1 MNCILLFA
9 VPLVAAVA
17 AILNPAPR
25 AAWRRNLLPITA
37 AIHLFL
43 VIRLWMGQPLAM
55 WADIQ
60 PWLNADALGLI
71 FLTLT
76 SGLFFPAALYAVGD
90 MRRYAEA
97 SAAAGISERVY
108 VTGLLCFLFSMTAV
122 CLAQDM
128 GLMWVAVEA
137 TTLATAPLI
146 YFRKSPGAL
155 EATWKYLLVC
165 SVGIALA
172 LLGTFIMAAAAGE
185 AGTVTLRIRGLA
197 AVALDLNPR
206 LLKAAFIFLLV
217 GYGAKMGLAPM
228 HTWLPDA
235 HSESPSPVSALLSG
249 TLLNGAFLAI
259 LRCVDIM
266 QSAGLDSFANELLRL
281 FGLLSMGIA
290 GAFILGQKD
299 FKRLLAY
306 SSVEHMGIMA
316 FGAGLGGAGLFAALF
331 HAVNH
336 TFAKGCLFLVAG
348 NIMFRYHSKSTLT
361 VQGVRRAM
369 PLNGTLWLAGFLA
382 ICGLPPFGLFFSEFS
397 ILADCF
403 SEGRHIEAALYLIFL
418 AVVFIGML
426 GVVLGMLRGEP
437 PPLAE
442 GERAESPWMAL
453 IPLAALTVTLILGVG
468 IPDFLGLKLSDATF
482 IIDNNFRAIPGV
494 RALEVIP

>member
-1 MNCILLFA
+1 MTSILLLA
-9 VPLVAAVA
+9 VPFVAALVSLA
-17 AILNPAPR
+17 LPHSLARPLRSLPAL
-25 AAWRRNLLPITA
+25 AGAV
-37 AIHLFL
+37 HLAL
-43 VIRLWMGQPLAM
+43 VVRLWFGRDVPIAG
-55 WADIQ
+55 IQ
-60 PWLNADALGLI
+60 PWLDPDAIGLL

-76 SGLFFPAALYAVGD
+76 SGLFLPASLYAMGD
-90 MRRYAEA
+90 MWRYAEKGE
-97 SAAAGISERVY
+97 AAGVSQRVY
-108 VTGLLCFLFSMTAV
+108 VAGLLFFLFSMTAV

-155 EATWKYLLVC
+155 EATWKYLLIC

-172 LLGTFIMAAAAGE
+172 LLGTFLMAVAAGE
-185 AGTVTLRIRGLA
+185 SPTGGVTLRIRDLA
-197 AVALDLNPR
+197 AMAHAMDPA

-259 LRCVDIM
+259 LRAVDIM
-266 QSAGLDSFANELLRL
+266 QSAGMDAFANELLRL
-281 FGLLSMGIA
+281 FGLLSMGLA

-306 SSVEHMGIMA
+306 SSVEHMGILA
-316 FGAGLGGAGLFAALF
+316 FGVGLGGTGLWAALF

-336 TFAKGCLFLVAG
+336 TFAKGCLFLTAG
-348 NIMFRYHSKSTLT
+348 NIMFRYHSKSTLA
-361 VQGVRRAM
+361 VSGVRRGM
-369 PLNGTLWLAGFLA
+369 PWNGALWLAGFLA
-382 ICGLPPFGLFFSEFS
+382 ICGLPPFGIFFSEFS
-397 ILADCF
+397 ILAASF
-403 SEGRHIEAALYLIFL
+403 AQGRHLEGTLYLVFL

-426 GVVLGMLRGEP
+426 TVVLGMLRGEP

-442 GERAESPWMAL
+442 GERAESPWMIL
-453 IPLAALTVTLILGVG
+453 PGLAAIAVVLALGMGVPKFLGVN
-468 IPDFLGLKLSDATF
+468 LTEAAH
-482 IIDNNFRAIPGV
+482 IIDQTFTAMPGI
-494 RALEVIP
+494 RP

>member
-1 MNCILLFA
+1 M
-9 VPLVAAVA
+9 
-17 AILNPAPR
+17 
-25 AAWRRNLLPITA
+25 LLPLA
-37 AIHLFL
+37 AATHLAF
-43 VIRLWMGQPLAM
+43 VASLWCGGN
-55 WADIQ
+55 ADYESIW
-60 PWLNADALGLI
+60 PWLHPDAVGLL

-76 SGLFFPAALYAVGD
+76 SGLFLPASLYAIGD
-90 MRRYAEA
+90 MRRYAEK
-97 SAAAGISERVY
+97 AAVAGVSDRVY
-108 VTGLLCFLFSMTAV
+108 VAGLLFFLFSMTAV

-172 LLGTFIMAAAAGE
+172 LLGTFLMAVAAGE
-185 AGTVTLRIRGLA
+185 TPDGGVTLRIRGLA
-197 AVALDLNPR
+197 DLAPGMDPS

-259 LRCVDIM
+259 LRAVDIM
-266 QSAGLDSFANELLRL
+266 QSAGMDSFANELLRL
-281 FGLLSMGIA
+281 FGLLSMGLA
-290 GAFILGQKD
+290 GAFILGQRD

-306 SSVEHMGIMA
+306 SSVEHMGILA
-316 FGAGLGGAGLFAALF
+316 FGVGLGGTGLWAALF

-336 TFAKGCLFLVAG
+336 TFAKGCLFLTAG
-348 NIMFRYHSKSTLT
+348 NIMFRYHAKSTLIVT
-361 VQGVRRAM
+361 GVRRGM
-369 PLNGTLWLAGFLA
+369 PLNGCLWLAGFLA
-382 ICGLPPFGLFFSEFS
+382 ICGLPPFGTFLSEFA
-397 ILADCF
+397 ILASSF
-403 SEGRHIEAALYLIFL
+403 AQGRWIEGALYLVFL
-418 AVVFIGML
+418 AVVFVGML
-426 GVVLGMLRGEP
+426 TVVLGMLRGEP
-437 PPLAE
+437 PPLEE

-453 IPLAALTVTLILGVG
+453 PGIAAIVIVLVLGISIPK
-468 IPDFLGLKLSDATF
+468 FLGTNLTEAAH
-482 IIDNNFRAIPGV
+482 IIDQTLVAMPRVKP
-494 RALEVIP
+494 